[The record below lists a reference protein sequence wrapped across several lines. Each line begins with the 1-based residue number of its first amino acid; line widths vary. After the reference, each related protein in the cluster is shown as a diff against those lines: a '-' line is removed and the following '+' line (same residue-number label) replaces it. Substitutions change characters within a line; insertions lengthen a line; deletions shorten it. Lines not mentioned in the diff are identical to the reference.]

1 MHRGAQKRVNTLCNT
16 NKLSSRH
23 DALRTCWQTSMHGH
37 PFVEDSGRFNAQK
50 PERRPLMLSNY
61 MLRTISAYE
70 ANACRTRLSANRF
83 SVAWKMEFNLIF
95 VFRFPKTFKKTVQF
109 LAFENGFFGKNEEAS
124 LRNICLQTLKS
135 MVNKQRVRAI
145 PVFELAPDREIRNSF

>member
-1 MHRGAQKRVNTLCNT
+1 MQRDAQKRVNTLCNT

-95 VFRFPKTFKKTVQF
+95 VFRFPKTFKKTDSISGIRKRIFWKKRRSITKEHLLTDSQIYSYQ
-109 LAFENGFFGKNEEAS
+109 AEGKSHTTFWISAG
-124 LRNICLQTLKS
+124 
-135 MVNKQRVRAI
+135 
-145 PVFELAPDREIRNSF
+145 